1 MMSPFWLK
9 NQELLYFNSL
19 SNLVFKIIINSYN
32 YYDFNLIGRLWESIV
47 LCKKKKKNWNTKS
60 DIVSLPSLTSIYQF
74 LKTKILKQKTLAD
87 PQDRVLIPSLTANVE
102 GPTSLGSSYNY
113 KHWHNQS
120 AKLNFVPGRLS

>member
-47 LCKKKKKNWNTKS
+47 LCKKKKK
-60 DIVSLPSLTSIYQF
+60 
-74 LKTKILKQKTLAD
+74 KIE
-87 PQDRVLIPSLTANVE
+87 IPKVI
-102 GPTSLGSSYNY
+102 
-113 KHWHNQS
+113 
-120 AKLNFVPGRLS
+120 LSPCLL